1 MEQDLKFARTSANC
15 MSTFGWSRVASTA
28 GALAAIALPFL
39 AKNFLI
45 FQLTMAII
53 YAIAILG
60 LTLLTGFCGQ
70 VSLGHGAFYAI
81 GAYAAAILIGHAG
94 FAYYVAIPI
103 AGIICLVAG
112 LLFALPALRLHGIY
126 LALATFSLA
135 IAVPQLLKW
144 NPLAPWTGG
153 VQGVSIDK
161 PDAPF
166 GLPINSDQWF
176 YFVTLA
182 VAALLYFFATN
193 LIYSRSG
200 RAILSIRENPI
211 AAWSVGINV
220 PLYKGI
226 AFGLSALYTGMAG
239 ALGAIAAQFVAPDS
253 FPFSLSI
260 SLFVGLVVGGADSI
274 GGSLIGGLFV
284 LFAPN
289 VASHV
294 TKGLEGASYGLILI
308 LVIFLMPSGCA
319 GLIRAVIRRLGAE
332 SRQL

>member
-1 MEQDLKFARTSANC
+1 MEQNVKIANASVNRMGAFNWSHLAFAAC
-15 MSTFGWSRVASTA
+15 VAV
-28 GALAAIALPFL
+28 AIALPFV
-39 AKNFLI
+39 AQNFLI

-70 VSLGHGAFYAI
+70 FSLGHGAFYAI
-81 GAYAAAILIGHAG
+81 GAYTAAILMGQAG
-94 FAYYVAIPI
+94 VGYYAAIPI
-103 AGIICLVAG
+103 AGFVCLLAG
-112 LLFALPALRLHGIY
+112 LLFALPALRLQGIY
-126 LALATFSLA
+126 LALATFALA
-135 IAVPQLLKW
+135 IAVPQLLRWK
-144 NPLAPWTGG
+144 PLAPWTGG

-182 VAALLYFFATN
+182 IAALLYLFALN
-193 LIYSRSG
+193 LMRSRSG

-211 AAWSVGINV
+211 AARSVGVNV

-226 AFGLSALYTGMAG
+226 TFGLSALYTGIAG
-239 ALGAIAAQFVAPDS
+239 ALGAIAVQFVAPDS

-260 SLFVGLVVGGADSI
+260 ALFVGLVVGGADSI

-319 GLIRAVIRRLGAE
+319 GLIRTLTRRLSATTDK
-332 SRQL
+332 

>member
-1 MEQDLKFARTSANC
+1 MEQNLKIARTSLNRV
-15 MSTFGWSRVASTA
+15 SSFNWSRVAF
-28 GALAAIALPFL
+28 AACVAAAVVLPFA
-39 AKNFLI
+39 AKSFLT
-45 FQLTMAII
+45 FQITMAII

-70 VSLGHGAFYAI
+70 FSLGHGAFYAI
-81 GAYAAAILIGHAG
+81 GAYSAAILMGQANFG
-94 FAYYVAIPI
+94 YYFAIPI
-103 AGIICLVAG
+103 AGLICLVAG

-144 NPLAPWTGG
+144 KPLAPWTGG
-153 VQGVSIDK
+153 VQGVSVDK

-166 GLPINSDQWF
+166 GLPIDSDQWL

-182 VAALLYFFATN
+182 IAALLYVFAVN
-193 LIYSRSG
+193 LMRSRSG
-200 RAILSIRENPI
+200 RAILSIRENPV
-211 AAWSVGINV
+211 AARSVGINV

-226 AFGLSALYTGMAG
+226 TFGLSALYTGIAG
-239 ALGAIAAQFVAPDS
+239 ALGAIAVQFVAPDS

-260 SLFVGLVVGGADSI
+260 TLFVGLVVGGADSI

-319 GLIRAVIRRLGAE
+319 GLIRTIARRFNHATDN
-332 SRQL
+332 

>member
-1 MEQDLKFARTSANC
+1 MEQNLKVARTPIHRMGSFDWARAAFVVC
-15 MSTFGWSRVASTA
+15 VAT
-28 GALAAIALPFL
+28 AIAVPFV
-39 AKNFLI
+39 AQNFLI

-53 YAIAILG
+53 YAVAILG

-70 VSLGHGAFYAI
+70 FSLGHGAFYAI
-81 GAYAAAILIGHAG
+81 GAYTAAILMGQAG
-94 FAYYVAIPI
+94 FGYYAAIPI
-103 AGIICLVAG
+103 AGFVCLIAG

-135 IAVPQLLKW
+135 VAVPQLLKW
-144 NPLAPWTGG
+144 KPLAPWTGG

-182 VAALLYFFATN
+182 VAALLYLFAIN
-193 LIYSRSG
+193 LMRSRSG

-211 AAWSVGINV
+211 AARSVGINV

-226 AFGLSALYTGMAG
+226 TFGLSALYTGIAG
-239 ALGAIAAQFVAPDS
+239 ALGAIAVQFVAPDS

-260 SLFVGLVVGGADSI
+260 TLFVGLVVGGADSI

-319 GLIRAVIRRLGAE
+319 GLIRTIMRRLNPTPE
-332 SRQL
+332 N

>member
-1 MEQDLKFARTSANC
+1 MEQNLKVARTSVDRV
-15 MSTFGWSRVASTA
+15 STFNWSYVTFAACVAV
-28 GALAAIALPFL
+28 AIALPFV
-39 AKNFLI
+39 AKSFLI
-45 FQLTMAII
+45 FQITMAII

-70 VSLGHGAFYAI
+70 FSLGHGAFYAI
-81 GAYAAAILIGHAG
+81 GAYSAAILMGQANFG
-94 FAYYVAIPI
+94 YYFAIPI
-103 AGIICLVAG
+103 AGLICLAAG

-135 IAVPQLLKW
+135 VAVPQLLKW
-144 NPLAPWTGG
+144 KPLAPWTGG
-153 VQGVSIDK
+153 VQGVSVDK

-166 GLPINSDQWF
+166 GLPINSDQWL
-176 YFVTLA
+176 YFITLA
-182 VAALLYFFATN
+182 IAALLYVFAIN
-193 LIYSRSG
+193 LMRSRSG

-211 AAWSVGINV
+211 AARSIGINV

-226 AFGLSALYTGMAG
+226 TFGLSALYTGIAG
-239 ALGAIAAQFVAPDS
+239 ALGAIAVQFVAPDS

-260 SLFVGLVVGGADSI
+260 TLFVGLVVGGADSI

-289 VASHV
+289 IASHV

-308 LVIFLMPSGCA
+308 IVIFLMPSGCA
-319 GLIRAVIRRLGAE
+319 GLIRTIARRL
-332 SRQL
+332 SPSTNN